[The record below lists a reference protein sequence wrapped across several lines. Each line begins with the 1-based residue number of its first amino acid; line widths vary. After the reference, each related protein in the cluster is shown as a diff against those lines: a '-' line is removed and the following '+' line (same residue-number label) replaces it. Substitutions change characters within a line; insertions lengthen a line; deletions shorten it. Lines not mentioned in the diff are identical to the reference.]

1 MAVTRVCIYTRISTD
16 EENQPTSLHSQRERL
31 EAFCTAQEGWRIV
44 AHQEDRATGTKL
56 DRPGLQAGLELARDG
71 RVDMLLVYRVDRLSR
86 KVRQLAQLA
95 EELDT
100 YEVTLRSATEPFDTG
115 SAAGR
120 MMLQMLAVFAE
131 FEHATIVDRVS
142 AGIER
147 RAKEGRW
154 FAGRPPFGYLFS
166 DELRT
171 LVPDPVKAPVVRR
184 IFDLYTR
191 KRLGTIAIAR
201 QLRDEDAPAP
211 AGGWGHPAVH
221 WIIGNPTYV
230 GKIRW
235 RDRLFDG
242 IHEPLV
248 DELTFQRAQAILRER
263 GDDIS
268 RRRGNASN
276 FLLSGVVRCGS
287 CGKAYVGMSA
297 RGNGGRYEYY
307 AYSGRQKHGPKACRN
322 ERLPRHKLEHAVL
335 QQLAALY
342 RDGDLVAEALSQAE
356 QEAARTRPEIE
367 QRLAS
372 IGAEITRG
380 EQALERYY
388 EAFEQGKLS
397 PERCDER
404 LSRLQAR
411 LEDLNAQEAELSRS
425 ISQEAGRA
433 PTPADLAAVA
443 DQLERVIADGEPQKA
458 KALLRLLIEE
468 LRVDGRA
475 QIQPIYRLVMPEV
488 CATSEKVGRVGIEP
502 TTLGLKVLHLRRKS
516 ENRIRKNTVSSLY
529 PSRSDA
535 ALKSLPVRFSS
546 PRVPRVGVRF
556 ADAHILSPWPAMS
569 MVRLW
574 CV

>member
-1 MAVTRVCIYTRISTD
+1 MAVTRVCLYTRISTD

-44 AHQEDRATGTKL
+44 AHHEDRATGTKL
-56 DRPGLQAGLELARDG
+56 DRPGLQAALDLARDG
-71 RVDMLLVYRVDRLSR
+71 HVDLLLVYRVDRLSR

-100 YEVTLRSATEPFDTG
+100 YQVVLRSATEPFDTG

-154 FAGRPPFGYLFS
+154 YAGRPPFGYVFS
-166 DELRT
+166 DAERR
-171 LVPDPVKAPVVRR
+171 LVPDPVKAPVVQR
-184 IFDLYTR
+184 IFDLYAR

-201 QLRDEDAPAP
+201 QLREEEAPAP
-211 AGGWGHPAVH
+211 AAGWGHPAVH
-221 WIIGNPTYV
+221 WIISNPTYI

-242 IHEPLV
+242 IHEPLI

-263 GDDIS
+263 GEDLS
-268 RRRGNASN
+268 RRRGNASD

-307 AYSGRQKHGPKACRN
+307 ACSGRQKHGPKACRN
-322 ERLPRHKLEHAVL
+322 DRLPRHKLEHAVF

-342 RDGDLVAEALSQAE
+342 RDSDFVAEALAKAE
-356 QEAARTRPEIE
+356 QEAERARPEIE

-372 IGAEITRG
+372 IGAEIARA
-380 EQALERYY
+380 EQALERYF
-388 EAFEQGKLS
+388 EAFEQGRLS

-404 LSRLQAR
+404 LTRLQAR
-411 LEDLNAQEAELSRS
+411 LEDLGAQQAELSLS
-425 ISQEAGRA
+425 SPDEAGRA

-443 DQLERVIADGEPQKA
+443 DQLEHLLAEGKPEKT
-458 KALLRLLIEE
+458 KALLRLLIQE

-475 QIQPIYRLVMPEV
+475 RIQPTYRLATPEV
-488 CATSEKVGRVGIEP
+488 CATSEKVGGTGLEP
-502 TTLGLKVLHLRRKS
+502 VTPSL
-516 ENRIRKNTVSSLY
+516 SS
-529 PSRSDA
+529 
-535 ALKSLPVRFSS
+535 
-546 PRVPRVGVRF
+546 
-556 ADAHILSPWPAMS
+556 
-569 MVRLW
+569 W
-574 CV
+574 C

>member
-1 MAVTRVCIYTRISTD
+1 MTVTRVCLYTRISTD

-56 DRPGLQAGLELARDG
+56 DRPGLQAALDLARDG
-71 RVDMLLVYRVDRLSR
+71 RIDLLLVYRVDRLSR

-100 YEVTLRSATEPFDTG
+100 YGVTLRSATEPFDTG

-166 DELRT
+166 DEQRM
-171 LVPDPVKAPVVRR
+171 LVTDPVKAPVVRR

-191 KRLGTIAIAR
+191 SRLGTIALAN
-201 QLRDEDAPAP
+201 QLREEDAPAP
-211 AGGWGHPAVH
+211 AAGWGHPAVH
-221 WIIGNPTYV
+221 WIISNPTYV
-230 GKIRW
+230 GRIRW
-235 RDRLFDG
+235 RDRTFDG
-242 IHEPLV
+242 VHEPLV

-263 GDDIS
+263 GEDIS

-307 AYSGRQKHGPKACRN
+307 ACSGRQKHGPKACHN
-322 ERLPRHKLEHAVL
+322 ERLPRQKLEQAVI

-342 RDGDLVAEALSQAE
+342 RDSDLVAEALAKAD
-356 QEAARTRPEIE
+356 QEAERARPEVE

-372 IGAEITRG
+372 VHAEIARA

-404 LSRLQAR
+404 LSRLHTR
-411 LEDLNAQEAELSRS
+411 LEDLRAQEAELSRS
-425 ISQEAGRA
+425 TADENGHA

-443 DQLERVIADGEPQKA
+443 DQLERVIAEGEPQRT
-458 KALLRLLIEE
+458 KALLRLLIQE

-475 QIQPIYRLVMPEV
+475 QIQPTYRLATPEV
-488 CATSEKVGRVGIEP
+488 CATSEKVERTGIEP
-502 TTLGLKVLHLRRKS
+502 VTSGLQ
-516 ENRIRKNTVSSLY
+516 SLADD
-529 PSRSDA
+529 PDRSRLIA
-535 ALKSLPVRFSS
+535 REA
-546 PRVPRVGVRF
+546 
-556 ADAHILSPWPAMS
+556 
-569 MVRLW
+569 
-574 CV
+574 

>member
-56 DRPGLQAGLELARDG
+56 DRPGLQAALGLARDG
-71 RVDMLLVYRVDRLSR
+71 RVDLLLVYRVDRLSR

-100 YEVTLRSATEPFDTG
+100 YDVTLRSATEPFDTG

-131 FEHATIVDRVS
+131 FEHATIVDRVT

-154 FAGRPPFGYLFS
+154 YAGRSPFGYLFS
-166 DELRT
+166 DEQRT

-211 AGGWGHPAVH
+211 AAGWGHPAVH
-221 WIIGNPTYV
+221 WIISNPTYT
-230 GKIRW
+230 GRIRW

-242 IHEPLV
+242 VHEPLV

-263 GDDIS
+263 GEDLS
-268 RRRGNASN
+268 RRRGNASD

-297 RGNGGRYEYY
+297 HGNGGRYEYY
-307 AYSGRQKHGPKACRN
+307 ACSGRQKHGPKACRN

-342 RDGDLVAEALSQAE
+342 RDTDLVAEALAEAE
-356 QEAARTRPEIE
+356 QEAARARPEIE

-372 IGAEITRG
+372 IGAEIARG

-388 EAFEQGKLS
+388 EAFERGKLS

-411 LEDLNAQEAELSRS
+411 LEDLRAHQAELALSTPD
-425 ISQEAGRA
+425 EPGRG
-433 PTPADLAAVA
+433 PTPADLAALA
-443 DQLERVIADGEPQKA
+443 DQLECVIAESEPQKA

-468 LRVDGRA
+468 LRVNGRT
-475 QIQPIYRLVMPEV
+475 QIQPTYRLVMPAV
-488 CATSEKVGRVGIEP
+488 CATSEKVERTGIEP
-502 TTLGLKVLHLRRKS
+502 VTSGLQSRRS
-516 ENRIRKNTVSSLY
+516 
-529 PSRSDA
+529 PS
-535 ALKSLPVRFSS
+535 
-546 PRVPRVGVRF
+546 
-556 ADAHILSPWPAMS
+556 
-569 MVRLW
+569 
-574 CV
+574 

>member
-1 MAVTRVCIYTRISTD
+1 MAVTRVCLYTRISTD

-44 AHQEDRATGTKL
+44 AHHEDRATGTKL
-56 DRPGLQAGLELARDG
+56 DRPGLQAALDLARDG
-71 RVDMLLVYRVDRLSR
+71 HVDLLLVYRVDRLSR

-100 YEVTLRSATEPFDTG
+100 YQVVLRSATEPFDTG

-154 FAGRPPFGYLFS
+154 YAGRPPFGYVFS
-166 DELRT
+166 DAERR
-171 LVPDPVKAPVVRR
+171 LVPDPVKAPVVQR
-184 IFDLYTR
+184 IFDLYAR

-201 QLRDEDAPAP
+201 QLREEEAPAP
-211 AGGWGHPAVH
+211 AAGWGHPAVH
-221 WIIGNPTYV
+221 WIISNPTYI

-242 IHEPLV
+242 IHEPLI

-263 GDDIS
+263 GEDLS
-268 RRRGNASN
+268 RRRGNASD

-307 AYSGRQKHGPKACRN
+307 ACSGRQKHGPKACRN
-322 ERLPRHKLEHAVL
+322 DRLPRHKLEHAVF

-342 RDGDLVAEALSQAE
+342 RDSDFVAEALAKAE
-356 QEAARTRPEIE
+356 QEAERARPEIE

-372 IGAEITRG
+372 IGAEIARA
-380 EQALERYY
+380 EQALERYF
-388 EAFEQGKLS
+388 EAFEQGRLS

-404 LSRLQAR
+404 LTRLQAR
-411 LEDLNAQEAELSRS
+411 LEDLGAQQAELSLS
-425 ISQEAGRA
+425 SPDEAGRA

-443 DQLERVIADGEPQKA
+443 DQLEHLLAEGKPEKT
-458 KALLRLLIEE
+458 KALLRLLIQE

-475 QIQPIYRLVMPEV
+475 RIQPTYRLATPEV
-488 CATSEKVGRVGIEP
+488 CATSEKVGGTGIEP
-502 TTLGLKVLHLRRKS
+502 VTSCL
-516 ENRIRKNTVSSLY
+516 
-529 PSRSDA
+529 
-535 ALKSLPVRFSS
+535 
-546 PRVPRVGVRF
+546 
-556 ADAHILSPWPAMS
+556 
-569 MVRLW
+569 
-574 CV
+574 

>member
-1 MAVTRVCIYTRISTD
+1 MAIEEPEAHLHPHLQRLIFGRLLRD
-16 EENQPTSLHSQRERL
+16 E
-31 EAFCTAQEGWRIV
+31 
-44 AHQEDRATGTKL
+44 RATQTVIVTTHSPHITSVA
-56 DRPGLQAGLELARDG
+56 DPRGLVVFRGGADQG
-71 RVDMLLVYRVDRLSR
+71 VDRLSR

-154 FAGRPPFGYLFS
+154 YAGRSPFGYLYS
-166 DELRT
+166 SEHRT

-191 KRLGTIAIAR
+191 RRLGTIAIAR

-211 AGGWGHPAVH
+211 AAGWGHPAVH
-221 WIIGNPTYV
+221 WIISNPTYT

-235 RDRLFDG
+235 RDKLFDG
-242 IHEPLV
+242 VHEPLV
-248 DELTFQRAQAILRER
+248 DELAFQRAQAILRER
-263 GDDIS
+263 GEHIS
-268 RRRGNASN
+268 RRRGNASH

-307 AYSGRQKHGPKACRN
+307 ACSGRQKHGPKACRN

-335 QQLAALY
+335 QQLASLY
-342 RDGDLVAEALSQAE
+342 RDGDLVAEALAKAE
-356 QEAARTRPEIE
+356 EEAARTRPEIE

-372 IGAEITRG
+372 IGAEITRA

-397 PERCDER
+397 PH
-404 LSRLQAR
+404 A
-411 LEDLNAQEAELSRS
+411 
-425 ISQEAGRA
+425 
-433 PTPADLAAVA
+433 
-443 DQLERVIADGEPQKA
+443 
-458 KALLRLLIEE
+458 
-468 LRVDGRA
+468 
-475 QIQPIYRLVMPEV
+475 
-488 CATSEKVGRVGIEP
+488 ATSGSRGSRRASKTFAPRKPNSPSRPRTRPDTARRLPILPALP
-502 TTLGLKVLHLRRKS
+502 TNSNASSPKASLRR
-516 ENRIRKNTVSSLY
+516 RKLSS
-529 PSRSDA
+529 A
-535 ALKSLPVRFSS
+535 
-546 PRVPRVGVRF
+546 
-556 ADAHILSPWPAMS
+556 
-569 MVRLW
+569 
-574 CV
+574 C

>member
-31 EAFCTAQEGWRIV
+31 EAFCTAQERWRIV
-44 AHQEDRATGTKL
+44 AHHEDRATGTKL
-56 DRPGLQAGLELARDG
+56 DRPGLQAALDLARDG
-71 RVDMLLVYRVDRLSR
+71 RVDLLLVYRVDRLSR

-100 YEVTLRSATEPFDTG
+100 YEVVLRSATEPFDTG

-154 FAGRPPFGYLFS
+154 YAGRPPFGYLLS

-191 KRLGTIAIAR
+191 QRLGTIAIAR
-201 QLRDEDAPAP
+201 ELRDEDAPAP
-211 AGGWGHPAVH
+211 SAGWGHPAVH
-221 WIIGNPTYV
+221 WIIGNPTYA
-230 GKIRW
+230 GRIRW
-235 RDRLFDG
+235 RDQLFDG
-242 IHEPLV
+242 AHEPLV

-263 GDDIS
+263 GEDIF
-268 RRRGNASN
+268 RRRGNASD
-276 FLLSGVVRCGS
+276 FLLSGVVRCGH

-307 AYSGRQKHGPKACRN
+307 ACSGRQKHGPNACRN
-322 ERLPRHKLEHAVL
+322 DRLPRHKLEHAVL
-335 QQLAALY
+335 QQLAGLF
-342 RDGDLVAEALSQAE
+342 RESDLVADALAKAE
-356 QEAARTRPEIE
+356 QEAARARPEIE

-372 IGAEITRG
+372 IGAEIARA

-388 EAFEQGKLS
+388 EAFEQGRLS

-404 LSRLQAR
+404 LTRLQAR
-411 LEDLNAQEAELSRS
+411 LEDLRARHAELVPSTRD
-425 ISQEAGRA
+425 EAGQA

-443 DQLERVIADGEPQKA
+443 DQLERVIAEGEPPKA
-458 KALLRLLIEE
+458 KALLRLLIQE

-475 QIQPIYRLVMPEV
+475 QIQPTYRLVMPEV
-488 CATSEKVGRVGIEP
+488 CATSEKVERTGIEP
-502 TTLGLKVLHLRRKS
+502 VTSGLQSRRS
-516 ENRIRKNTVSSLY
+516 
-529 PSRSDA
+529 PS
-535 ALKSLPVRFSS
+535 
-546 PRVPRVGVRF
+546 
-556 ADAHILSPWPAMS
+556 
-569 MVRLW
+569 
-574 CV
+574 

>member
-31 EAFCTAQEGWRIV
+31 EAFCKAQEGWRIV
-44 AHQEDRATGTKL
+44 AHHEDRATGTKL
-56 DRPGLQAGLELARDG
+56 DRPGLQAALGLARDG
-71 RVDMLLVYRVDRLSR
+71 RVDLLLVYRVDRLSR

-100 YEVTLRSATEPFDTG
+100 YQVTLRSATEPFDTG

-131 FEHATIVDRVS
+131 FEHATIVDRVT

-154 FAGRPPFGYLFS
+154 YAGRPPFGYIFS
-166 DELRT
+166 DEQRT
-171 LVPDPVKAPVVRR
+171 LVPDPVKAPVVHR

-211 AGGWGHPAVH
+211 AAGWGHPAVH
-221 WIIGNPTYV
+221 WIISNPTYV

-235 RDRLFDG
+235 RDKLFHG
-242 IHEPLV
+242 VHEPLV
-248 DELTFQRAQAILRER
+248 DELSFQRAQAILRER
-263 GDDIS
+263 GEDIS
-268 RRRGNASN
+268 RRRGNASD
-276 FLLSGVVRCGS
+276 FLLSGVVRCGR

-307 AYSGRQKHGPKACRN
+307 ACSGRQKHGPKACRN

-342 RDGDLVAEALSQAE
+342 RNGELVAEALTQAE
-356 QEAARTRPEIE
+356 QEAERNRPEFE

-372 IGAEITRG
+372 IGAAIARAK
-380 EQALERYY
+380 QALERYY
-388 EAFEQGKLS
+388 EAFEQGRLS
-397 PERCDER
+397 PERCEER
-404 LSRLQAR
+404 LTRLQAR
-411 LEDLNAQEAELSRS
+411 LEDLRVREAELSLS
-425 ISQEAGRA
+425 TPDEPGRG

-443 DQLERVIADGEPQKA
+443 DQLEHVIAEGEPQKT
-458 KALLRLLIEE
+458 KALLRLLIQE

-475 QIQPIYRLVMPEV
+475 HIQPTYRLVTPKV
-488 CATSEKVGRVGIEP
+488 CATSEKVERAGLEP
-502 TTLGLKVLHLRRKS
+502 ATP
-516 ENRIRKNTVSSLY
+516 SLQ
-529 PSRSDA
+529 SWC
-535 ALKSLPVRFSS
+535 S
-546 PRVPRVGVRF
+546 PN
-556 ADAHILSPWPAMS
+556 
-569 MVRLW
+569 
-574 CV
+574 

>member
-1 MAVTRVCIYTRISTD
+1 MAVTRVCLYTRISTD

-44 AHQEDRATGTKL
+44 AHHEDRATGTKL
-56 DRPGLQAGLELARDG
+56 DRPGLQAALDLARDG
-71 RVDMLLVYRVDRLSR
+71 HVDLLLVYRVDRLSR

-100 YEVTLRSATEPFDTG
+100 YQVVLRSATEPFDTG

-154 FAGRPPFGYLFS
+154 YAGRPPFGYVFS
-166 DELRT
+166 DAERR
-171 LVPDPVKAPVVRR
+171 LVPDPVKAPVVQR
-184 IFDLYTR
+184 IFDLYAR

-201 QLRDEDAPAP
+201 QLREEEAPAP
-211 AGGWGHPAVH
+211 AAGWGHPAVH
-221 WIIGNPTYV
+221 WIISNPTYI

-242 IHEPLV
+242 IHEPLI

-263 GDDIS
+263 GEDLS
-268 RRRGNASN
+268 RRRGNASD

-307 AYSGRQKHGPKACRN
+307 ACSGRQKHGPKACRN
-322 ERLPRHKLEHAVL
+322 DRLPRHKLEHAVF

-342 RDGDLVAEALSQAE
+342 RDSDFVAEALAKAE
-356 QEAARTRPEIE
+356 QEAERARPEIE

-372 IGAEITRG
+372 IGAEIARA
-380 EQALERYY
+380 EQALERYF
-388 EAFEQGKLS
+388 EAFEQGRLS

-404 LSRLQAR
+404 LTRLQAR
-411 LEDLNAQEAELSRS
+411 LEDLGAQQAELSLS
-425 ISQEAGRA
+425 SPDEAGRA

-443 DQLERVIADGEPQKA
+443 DQLEHLLAEGKPEKT
-458 KALLRLLIEE
+458 KALLRLLIQE

-475 QIQPIYRLVMPEV
+475 RIQPTYRLATPEV
-488 CATSEKVGRVGIEP
+488 CATSEKVDRA
-502 TTLGLKVLHLRRKS
+502 GL
-516 ENRIRKNTVSSLY
+516 
-529 PSRSDA
+529 A
-535 ALKSLPVRFSS
+535 
-546 PRVPRVGVRF
+546 
-556 ADAHILSPWPAMS
+556 PAF
-569 MVRLW
+569 
-574 CV
+574 C